1 MLDDIMRPVHRGTI
15 PPKGQPHLSS
25 LDAPTQGGHG
35 QPWLQPLPTASTP
48 HSMAMPQCVSQHQQQ
63 RTTSSQPQHHR
74 DTPTQQVLRSY
85 VGSASPL
92 LRSSSGTSPSP
103 HPTTTSYNNHPTSSF
118 HAPTLLGHAAEDAT
132 QEDDVMRRGV
142 WPPPSLQPQEVPMSQ
157 TQWEELSVKK
167 SKTPNLN
174 YLLANRAQLNRPYS
188 RTPLRVEL
196 RQRVMSGT
204 PTIRVPRDSTH
215 LDSIRMKDN
224 LKQFEAPHPAA
235 IEASLN
241 EDLACIDS
249 TDNYRRLHA
258 HRVALERFIAIQG
271 PTAQSLLKRV
281 LACYEEVELHQFSQ
295 HFDEVTKRFQA
306 SEAVAREALTE
317 RNALRHHA
325 ESLRLDIINLERQLH
340 AKEEMLAEI
349 ATSHRINVNAV
360 NWMTGGTNPTPAGG
374 GDGSPNQKPQ
384 SRSMAEIRTI
394 QERVASRHGES
405 QRQAAKEAAMA
416 ATITDHSLL
425 TTSLRSGGG
434 RGDSSVMWA
443 DAAAERRAQQELSDA
458 DHLLAGGIGALHG
471 HSPGKGSASDT
482 AAGGGSEGNNDLSE
496 IYIHAQRT
504 DNLGIV
510 LSPVNAPIE
519 TSTHLPGESPR
530 ARNGAQH
537 RL

>member
-1 MLDDIMRPVHRGTI
+1 MNEFMRPMHRGTI
-15 PPKGQPHLSS
+15 PPQGQPHVST
-25 LDAPTQGGHG
+25 LDGRSPHGGHG
-35 QPWLQPLPTASTP
+35 QAWLQPLPTASTP
-48 HSMAMPQCVSQHQQQ
+48 QSVELPHFVGNRRSGTPGSSNQQQHQHNNDNNGAMAATRIATPAQQ
-63 RTTSSQPQHHR
+63 I
-74 DTPTQQVLRSY
+74 LKSY
-85 VGSASPL
+85 VSGASPL
-92 LRSSSGTSPSP
+92 LRTSLSP
-103 HPTTTSYNNHPTSSF
+103 HSTTTSKNHHASSTF
-118 HAPTLLGHAAEDAT
+118 TAPTLVGHGADDEDS
-132 QEDDVMRRGV
+132 VRRGV
-142 WPPPSLQPQEVPMSQ
+142 WPPPSLKPQEVPIAHDH
-157 TQWEELSVKK
+157 WEDLSVKK
-167 SKTPNLN
+167 AKTPNLN
-174 YLLANRAQLNRPYS
+174 YLVANGAPLNRPYS
-188 RTPLRVEL
+188 RTPMRVEL

-360 NWMTGGTNPTPAGG
+360 NWMTGGTNPTPA
-374 GDGSPNQKPQ
+374 DGSPNQ

-416 ATITDHSLL
+416 ATISDHSTL
-425 TTSLRSGGG
+425 TTSVRG
-434 RGDSSVMWA
+434 RGDNAAAANGWA
-443 DAAAERRAQQELSDA
+443 DDRRTQQELADA
-458 DHLLAGGIGALHG
+458 EQLLAGGVNALHG
-471 HSPGKGSASDT
+471 HSPGVKGTGSEASGSA
-482 AAGGGSEGNNDLSE
+482 AAGDGNDLSE
-496 IYIHAQRT
+496 VYIHAQRT

-510 LSPVNAPIE
+510 LSPVDASMD
-519 TSTHLPGESPR
+519 TAAHRPGESPR
-530 ARNGAQH
+530 RQSNAPRF
-537 RL
+537 